1 MGWEEWP
8 GIAREGRASLRH
20 GHRVLQS
27 RHGEDSPAPVLFSP
41 VPGHCLS
48 QRQHLRAASSPQLF
62 PSCPTIAWPAQQTIS
77 STSGP
82 VKTLGVER
90 REEGE
95 WIPSPRNQQ
104 MNRMNENEWMD
115 Q

>member
-8 GIAREGRASLRH
+8 GIAREGRGSLRH

-27 RHGEDSPAPVLFSP
+27 RYGEDSPAPVLFSP

-48 QRQHLRAASSPQLF
+48 QRQYLRAASSPQLF

-82 VKTLGVER
+82 VKTL
-90 REEGE
+90 E
-95 WIPSPRNQQ
+95 WSAGRKGSGFPVLGI
-104 MNRMNENEWMD
+104 NR
-115 Q
+115 